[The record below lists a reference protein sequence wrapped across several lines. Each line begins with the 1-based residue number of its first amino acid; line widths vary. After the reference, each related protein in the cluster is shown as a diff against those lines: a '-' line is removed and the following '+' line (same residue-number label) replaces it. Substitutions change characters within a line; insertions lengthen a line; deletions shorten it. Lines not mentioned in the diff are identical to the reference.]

1 MRVVGDEER
10 AIVNALNA
18 LRPRYTY
25 VFTTGGIGPTHGDI
39 TADCVAKSFG
49 VPIDTDPRAL
59 AILHEWVKTTG
70 RRDDGDDGL
79 VGKILNQ
86 VDLLVGKRPDLLT
99 VNEVAS
105 GRRRDELARDAA
117 HQQHGKAKARR
128 LREARL
134 ARAIPSARRN

>member
-1 MRVVGDEER
+1 MTLSTSAVAVCCCSDSRSSLSSR
-10 AIVNALNA
+10 AFSMAM
-18 LRPRYTY
+18 
-25 VFTTGGIGPTHGDI
+25 
-39 TADCVAKSFG
+39 TAY
-49 VPIDTDPRAL
+49 
-59 AILHEWVKTTG
+59 
-70 RRDDGDDGL
+70 
-79 VGKILNQ
+79 GKILNQ
-86 VDLLVGKRPDLLT
+86 VDLLVGERPDLLT